1 MFPYIPNTEKEV
13 EKILKILSIDSM
25 DKLFT
30 DIPDKVK
37 LNRDLNLEKGLS
49 ELEVE
54 KRMKDLAGKNKS
66 IEELTCFLG
75 AGSYDHYIPS
85 IIKHILLRGEFFT
98 AYTPYQPE
106 LSQGTLQGIFEYQSM
121 ICNLTGMEVS
131 NSAMYDGATAT
142 VEAAMMA
149 IDNTK
154 RKTIVVSSTVNPETR
169 AVLNTYLK
177 YRGYNLVE
185 IDENEGSTDFEKLK
199 ASLNKDVAA
208 VIIQSPNFFGV
219 IEDAEE
225 IVKSIHDNKSIF
237 IMNVDP
243 ISLGILKSP
252 GEIGADIVV
261 GDAQCFGSNMSF
273 GGPGLGFLNTT
284 KKLMRKMPGRI
295 AGQTDDGYGNRGFV
309 LTLQARE
316 QHIRREKAT
325 SNICSDQ
332 TLVSIGAAIYMATLG
347 KKGIKEVALQC
358 LNKSHYALEKLTQS
372 GKYKKAFDKPFFKE
386 FVIKSDNC
394 PCDINN
400 KLLENN
406 ILGGYNLG
414 KNYPKYK
421 DSMMLCVTEKRTKE
435 DIDKLVKVMEEI

>member
-13 EKILKILSIDSM
+13 EKVLKILSIDSM

-386 FVIKSDNC
+386 FVIKADNC

>member
-13 EKILKILSIDSM
+13 EKILNFLSIESI
-25 DKLFT
+25 DKLFNH
-30 DIPDKVK
+30 IPNQVK
-37 LNRDLNLEKGLS
+37 LNRELNIEKGLS

-66 IEELTCFLG
+66 IEDLTCFLG
-75 AGSYDHYIPS
+75 AGSYDHYVPS
-85 IIKHILLRGEFFT
+85 IIKHLILRGEFFT

-106 LSQGTLQGIFEYQSM
+106 LSQGTLQSIFEYQSM
-121 ICNLTGMEVS
+121 MCSLTGMEVS

-142 VEAAMMA
+142 VEAATMA
-149 IDNTK
+149 IENTK

-169 AVLNTYLK
+169 AVLKTYLK
-177 YRGYNLVE
+177 YKGYNLVE
-185 IDENEGSTDFEKLK
+185 IESNEGVTDLEKLK
-199 ASLNKDVAA
+199 ASLNKEVAA
-208 VIIQSPNFFGV
+208 VVIQTPNFFGV
-219 IEDAEE
+219 IEEADE
-225 IVKSIHDNKSIF
+225 IVKAIHENKSLF

-243 ISLGILKSP
+243 LSLGILKSP

-261 GDAQCFGSNMSF
+261 GDGQCLGANMSF

-295 AGQTDDGYGNRGFV
+295 AGQTDDGHGNRGFV

-347 KKGIKEVALQC
+347 KKGIREVALQC
-358 LNKSHYALEKLTQS
+358 LNKSHYAYEELTKS
-372 GKYKKAFDKPFFKE
+372 GKYKKVFNKPFFKE

-414 KNYPKYK
+414 KTYPEYK

>member
-13 EKILKILSIDSM
+13 EKVLKILSIDSM

-154 RKTIVVSSTVNPETR
+154 RKTIVVSSTVNPETI

-386 FVIKSDNC
+386 FVIKADNC